1 MIYVQV
7 LFKAVNGNATIGRVF
22 PASDRLLWQSLRASV
37 RPSVVLAQLNL
48 NRRRRRRPSRRRR
61 RPSLWF
67 AALYRGRV
75 ILASPRSLARP
86 LGHRSDGQLG
96 NGRSQ
101 HRLMVD
107 RGVTRLRP
115 RHGSLRFATFSRETA

>member
-7 LFKAVNGNATIGRVF
+7 LFKAVNGSATIGWAF

-75 ILASPRSLARP
+75 ILACFSSLPRSLP
-86 LGHRSDGQLG
+86 RSTTGATGAGD
-96 NGRSQ
+96 S
-101 HRLMVD
+101 
-107 RGVTRLRP
+107 VTAAPHIILWLTTTVL
-115 RHGSLRFATFSRETA
+115 HSGLEMGL